1 VKQFVTRDDWIVGGL
16 ALLLLICVLFFP
28 WYSVTP
34 AAGPF
39 VVSESRPAVQ
49 APYAWPAIIAAF
61 ALVILLVDIGLHRG
75 MPQIEITAIG
85 NRRRAARLVLGIIAA
100 VFLLLKLLLHPGNL
114 GWGFIFA
121 VIVAGAL
128 IYASLQVSRGASAI
142 PGR

>member
-1 VKQFVTRDDWIVGGL
+1 
-16 ALLLLICVLFFP
+16 
-28 WYSVTP
+28 
-34 AAGPF
+34 
-39 VVSESRPAVQ
+39 
-49 APYAWPAIIAAF
+49 
-61 ALVILLVDIGLHRG
+61 